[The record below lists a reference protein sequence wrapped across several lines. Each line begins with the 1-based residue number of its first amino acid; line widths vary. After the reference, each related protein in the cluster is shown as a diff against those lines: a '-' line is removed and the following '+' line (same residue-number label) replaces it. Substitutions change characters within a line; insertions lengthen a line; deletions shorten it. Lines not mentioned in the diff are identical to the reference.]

1 MAPPVRAGLRGH
13 RDAWRAFGAFR
24 PEFSLPLC
32 GGVFTL
38 GPSGLKLSLSVRPP
52 GSLSE
57 LEAGSASS
65 APTAPPARYVV
76 HKNVLMQ
83 RVRSVSFHAQPVESG
98 NPPRRGKRAV
108 TRAPGASFAQI
119 Q

>member
-65 APTAPPARYVV
+65 APTAPPCAVCRPQECAHAARA
-76 HKNVLMQ
+76 L
-83 RVRSVSFHAQPVESG
+83 RLLLRPTRREWES
-98 NPPRRGKRAV
+98 PTPR
-108 TRAPGASFAQI
+108 
-119 Q
+119 